1 MIPQRGVPQRNNA
14 GLNKPA
20 PFLFYSLA
28 KLKRLASF
36 QRLTPLI
43 PQWGVPQRNNARLSK
58 PAPFLFYSLAKLKR
72 LAHFKTKNAP
82 LSGSISSLQRERDS
96 NPRYVAI
103 YTLSKRAP
111 SATRPPLY
119 FIKAAK
125 NKKKIELEK

>member
-1 MIPQRGVPQRNNA
+1 MILQRGVPQRNNA
-14 GLNKPA
+14 RLSMPA
-20 PFLFYSLA
+20 PFLFYSSA
-28 KLKRLASF
+28 KKKRLTSF
-36 QRLTPLI
+36 QRLTLSI
-43 PQWGVPQRNNARLSK
+43 LQWGVPQRNNARLCK
-58 PAPFLFYSLAKLKR
+58 PEPFLFYSLAKLKT
-72 LAHFKTKNAP
+72 LARFKTKNAP
-82 LSGSISSLQRERDS
+82 LSGSINSLQRERDS